1 MPLYYVILCN
11 VPSGY
16 LLHSHGKSPFLIGKP
31 SINGPFPIATLNNQR
46 VVGNKKNMIP
56 RISYVS
62 MSKVPARPGALFSI
76 PRWDA

>member
-1 MPLYYVILCN
+1 LDRWSFDIYPLVIE
-11 VPSGY
+11 
-16 LLHSHGKSPFLIGKP
+16 HSHGKSPFLIGKP